1 MHSATS
7 LQLSSSV
14 LHLLICISQHREEQ
28 AYTGSMQRPVF
39 HPQLIEALRGY
50 NRQRFVKDVVA
61 GLTVSV
67 VALPISMAFAIACG
81 LKPEAGLVTAI
92 VAGFLIAA
100 LGGSRVQISGA
111 AGGFVVMVYGIVHI
125 HGINGLMLATL
136 MSGMWLLLMG
146 LLRLGVLIRFI
157 PVAVITGF
165 TNGIAVLIGML
176 QLKDFLGLPVQ
187 AMPADVFGI
196 VSLISTHLNQAD
208 TSSLLLTTC
217 SLLLLVFWQRLMP
230 RWLPTKI
237 AQRLSL
243 MPGPMLVML
252 LATVFVYITD
262 WPVATIGSRFGGIP
276 SGLPTLSWPDM
287 SLSKWQ
293 AVLVPSFTLALL
305 GAISSL
311 LCARASDNMIGGR
324 HDPNQELMAQGM
336 ANMVMPFVGGMP
348 ATGALARTVTN
359 VKNGASSPVAGMVHA
374 LGLLLIVWL
383 AAPLVSHIPVGVLSA
398 ILLFIAWNMGDW
410 RAFTQLSQFRWPYRF
425 TLLAVFVL
433 TVLVDLSTGMAVGMA
448 AACLTF
454 IYRISSLTNRQLLH
468 RTANT
473 QVWAL
478 NGALFFGAVA
488 LLELIANDLP
498 DNTLV
503 LELGGLIYIDSSG
516 ADALQSLQQ
525 TCEKQDVQLMLCGLN
540 AQPLDI
546 LQRTGLL
553 ARMKTPNTVS
563 DWQTAVRVATE

>member
-1 MHSATS
+1 
-7 LQLSSSV
+7 
-14 LHLLICISQHREEQ
+14 
-28 AYTGSMQRPVF
+28 MQRPVF

-50 NRQRFVKDVVA
+50 NRQRFVKDVGA
-61 GLTVSV
+61 GLTVSM

-81 LKPEAGLVTAI
+81 LQPEAGLVTAI

-111 AGGFVVMVYGIVHI
+111 AGGFVVMVYGIVHL

-176 QLKDFLGLPVQ
+176 QLKDFLGLPIQ
-187 AMPADVFGI
+187 TMPADVFGI
-196 VSLISTHLNQAD
+196 VSVISTHLHQTD
-208 TSSLLLTTC
+208 LPTLMLTLSC
-217 SLLLLVFWQRLMP
+217 LLVLAFWQLLVP
-230 RWLPTKI
+230 RWLQPSVS
-237 AQRLSL
+237 QRLS
-243 MPGPMLVML
+243 MVPGPMLVMV
-252 LATVFVYITD
+252 LATVFTYLTD

-276 SGLPTLSWPDM
+276 SGLPAMNWPVM
-287 SLSKWQ
+287 SLAQFQ
-293 AVLVPSFTLALL
+293 AVLLPSVTLAVL

-311 LCARASDNMIGGR
+311 MCARASDQMIDDR
-324 HDPNQELMAQGM
+324 HDPNQELMAQGL

-359 VKNGASSPVAGMVHA
+359 VKNGATSPVAGMVHA

-383 AAPLVSHIPVGVLSA
+383 AAPLVSHIPLGVLSA
-398 ILLFIAWNMGDW
+398 LLLFIAWNMGNW

-433 TVLVDLSTGMAVGMA
+433 TVLVDLSTGMAVGLA

-454 IYRISSLTNRQLLH
+454 IYRISSLTNRELLH

-498 DNTLV
+498 DHTLV
-503 LELGGLIYIDSSG
+503 LDTQGLIYVDSSG
-516 ADALQSLQQ
+516 ADALRNLLL
-525 TCEKQDVQLMLCGLN
+525 TCEQQQIQLMLCGLN
-540 AQPLDI
+540 PQPLDI

-553 ARMKTPNTVS
+553 VRLEAHNILS

>member
-1 MHSATS
+1 
-7 LQLSSSV
+7 
-14 LHLLICISQHREEQ
+14 
-28 AYTGSMQRPVF
+28 MQRPVF
-39 HPQLIEALRGY
+39 HPQLIEALRDY
-50 NRQRFVKDVVA
+50 NRQRFVKDVGA
-61 GLTVSV
+61 GLTVSM

-81 LKPEAGLVTAI
+81 LQPEAGLVTAI

-111 AGGFVVMVYGIVHI
+111 AGGFVVMVYGIVHL

-176 QLKDFLGLPVQ
+176 QLKDFLGLPIQ
-187 AMPADVFGI
+187 TMPADVFGI
-196 VSLISTHLNQAD
+196 VSVISTHLHQTD
-208 TSSLLLTTC
+208 LPTLMLTLSC
-217 SLLLLVFWQRLMP
+217 LLVLAFWQLLMP
-230 RWLPTKI
+230 RWLQPSVS
-237 AQRLSL
+237 QRLS
-243 MPGPMLVML
+243 MVPGPMLVMV
-252 LATVFVYITD
+252 LATVFTYLTD

-276 SGLPTLSWPDM
+276 SGLPAMNWPVM
-287 SLSKWQ
+287 SLAQFQ
-293 AVLVPSFTLALL
+293 AVLLPSVTLAVL

-311 LCARASDNMIGGR
+311 MCARASDQMIDDR
-324 HDPNQELMAQGM
+324 HDPNQELMAQGL

-359 VKNGASSPVAGMVHA
+359 VKNGATSPVAGMVHA

-383 AAPLVSHIPVGVLSA
+383 AAPLVSHIPLGVLSA
-398 ILLFIAWNMGDW
+398 LLLFIAWNMGNW

-425 TLLAVFVL
+425 TMLAVFVL
-433 TVLVDLSTGMAVGMA
+433 TVLVDLSTGMAVGLA

-454 IYRISSLTNRQLLH
+454 IYRISSLTNRELLH

-498 DNTLV
+498 DHTLV
-503 LELGGLIYIDSSG
+503 LDTQGLIYVDSSG
-516 ADALQSLQQ
+516 ADALRNLLL
-525 TCEKQDVQLMLCGLN
+525 TCEQQQIQLMLCGLN
-540 AQPLDI
+540 PQPLDI

-553 ARMKTPNTVS
+553 VRLEAHNILS

>member
-1 MHSATS
+1 M
-7 LQLSSSV
+7 QL
-14 LHLLICISQHREEQ
+14 
-28 AYTGSMQRPVF
+28 PVF
-39 HPQLIEALRGY
+39 RPELIDALRGY
-50 NRQRFVKDVVA
+50 NRQRFVKDVGA

-111 AGGFVVMVYGIVHI
+111 AGGFVVMVYGIVHL
-125 HGINGLMLATL
+125 HGVNGLMLATL
-136 MSGMWLLLMG
+136 MSGLWLLLMG
-146 LLRLGVLIRFI
+146 MMRLGVLIRFI

-176 QLKDFLGLPVQ
+176 QLKDFLGLPVRT
-187 AMPADVFGI
+187 MPADVFGI
-196 VSLISTHLNQAD
+196 VSVISTHLNQTD
-208 TSSLLLTTC
+208 IPTLLLTTSSLLL
-217 SLLLLVFWQRLMP
+217 LAFWQLLMP
-230 RWLPTKI
+230 RWLPTKM
-237 AQRLSL
+237 AERLSL
-243 MPGPMLVML
+243 MPGPMLVMI
-252 LATVFVYITD
+252 LATVIVYTTD

-276 SGLPTLSWPDM
+276 SGLPDLSWPTL
-287 SLSKWQ
+287 SLPQLQ

-311 LCARASDNMIGGR
+311 LCARASDSMIGAR
-324 HDPNQELMAQGM
+324 HDPNQELMAQGL

-374 LGLLLIVWL
+374 LGLLLIVLL

-410 RAFTQLSQFRWPYRF
+410 RAFVSLSQFRWPYRF

-433 TVLVDLSTGMAVGMA
+433 TVCIDLSVGMAVGMA

-454 IYRISSLTNRQLLH
+454 LYRISSLTQRQLLEK
-468 RTANT
+468 TSGT
-473 QVWAL
+473 QVWSIK
-478 NGALFFGAVA
+478 GALFFGAVD
-488 LLELIANDLP
+488 LLELIINDLP
-498 DNTLV
+498 EQTLV

-516 ADALQSLQQ
+516 ADALQNLLQ
-525 TCEKQDVQLMLCGLN
+525 TCEYRQVQLVVCGLN
-540 AQPLDI
+540 PQPWDI
-546 LQRTGLL
+546 LRRTGLL
-553 ARMKTPNTVS
+553 ERLKTHNNVS
-563 DWQTAVRVATE
+563 DWQNAVRVATE

>member
-1 MHSATS
+1 
-7 LQLSSSV
+7 
-14 LHLLICISQHREEQ
+14 
-28 AYTGSMQRPVF
+28 MQRPVF
-39 HPQLIEALRGY
+39 HPQLIEALRDY
-50 NRQRFVKDVVA
+50 NRQRFVKDVGA
-61 GLTVSV
+61 GLTVSM

-81 LKPEAGLVTAI
+81 LQPEAGLVTAI

-111 AGGFVVMVYGIVHI
+111 AGGFVVMVYGIVHL

-146 LLRLGVLIRFI
+146 LLRLGVLIRFT

-176 QLKDFLGLPVQ
+176 QLKDFLGLPIQ
-187 AMPADVFGI
+187 TMPADVFGI
-196 VSLISTHLNQAD
+196 VSVISTHLHQTD
-208 TSSLLLTTC
+208 LPTLMLTLSC
-217 SLLLLVFWQRLMP
+217 LLVLTFWQLLVP
-230 RWLPTKI
+230 RWLQPSVS
-237 AQRLSL
+237 QRLS
-243 MPGPMLVML
+243 MVPGPMLVMV
-252 LATVFVYITD
+252 LATVFTYLTD

-276 SGLPTLSWPDM
+276 SGLPAMNWPVM
-287 SLSKWQ
+287 SLAQFQ
-293 AVLVPSFTLALL
+293 AVLLPSVTLAVL

-311 LCARASDNMIGGR
+311 MCARASDQMIDDR
-324 HDPNQELMAQGM
+324 HDPNQELMAQGL

-359 VKNGASSPVAGMVHA
+359 VKNGATSPVAGMVHA

-383 AAPLVSHIPVGVLSA
+383 AAPLVSHIPLGVLSA
-398 ILLFIAWNMGDW
+398 LLLFIAWNMGNW

-425 TLLAVFVL
+425 TMLAVFVL
-433 TVLVDLSTGMAVGMA
+433 TVLVDLSTGMAVGLA

-498 DNTLV
+498 DHILV
-503 LELGGLIYIDSSG
+503 LDTQGLIYVDSSG
-516 ADALQSLQQ
+516 ADALRNLLL
-525 TCEKQDVQLMLCGLN
+525 TCEQQQIQLMLCGLN
-540 AQPLDI
+540 PQPLDI

-553 ARMKTPNTVS
+553 VRLEAHNILS

>member
-1 MHSATS
+1 
-7 LQLSSSV
+7 
-14 LHLLICISQHREEQ
+14 
-28 AYTGSMQRPVF
+28 MQRPVF
-39 HPQLIEALRGY
+39 HPQLIEALRDY
-50 NRQRFVKDVVA
+50 NRQRFVKDVGA
-61 GLTVSV
+61 GLTVSM

-81 LKPEAGLVTAI
+81 LQPEAGLVTAI

-111 AGGFVVMVYGIVHI
+111 AGGFVVMVYGIVHL

-146 LLRLGVLIRFI
+146 LLRLGVLIRFT

-176 QLKDFLGLPVQ
+176 QLKDFLGLPIQ
-187 AMPADVFGI
+187 TMPADVFGI
-196 VSLISTHLNQAD
+196 VSVISTHLHQTD
-208 TSSLLLTTC
+208 LPTLMLTLSC
-217 SLLLLVFWQRLMP
+217 LLVLAFWQLLVP
-230 RWLPTKI
+230 RWLQPSVS
-237 AQRLSL
+237 QRLS
-243 MPGPMLVML
+243 MVPGPMLVMV
-252 LATVFVYITD
+252 LATVFTYLTD

-276 SGLPTLSWPDM
+276 SGLPAMNWPVM
-287 SLSKWQ
+287 SLAQFQ
-293 AVLVPSFTLALL
+293 AVLLPSVTLAVL

-311 LCARASDNMIGGR
+311 MCARASDQMIDDR
-324 HDPNQELMAQGM
+324 HDPNQELMAQGL

-359 VKNGASSPVAGMVHA
+359 VKNGATSPVAGMVHA

-383 AAPLVSHIPVGVLSA
+383 AAPLVSHIPLGVLNA
-398 ILLFIAWNMGDW
+398 LLLFIAWNMGNW
-410 RAFTQLSQFRWPYRF
+410 RAFTQLSQFRGPYRF
-425 TLLAVFVL
+425 TMLAVFVL
-433 TVLVDLSTGMAVGMA
+433 TVLVDLSTGMAVGLA

-454 IYRISSLTNRQLLH
+454 IYRISSLTNRELLH

-498 DNTLV
+498 DHTLI
-503 LELGGLIYIDSSG
+503 LDTRGLIYVDSSG
-516 ADALQSLQQ
+516 ADALGNLLL
-525 TCEKQDVQLMLCGLN
+525 TCEQQQIQLMLCGLN
-540 AQPLDI
+540 PQPLDI
-546 LQRTGLL
+546 LRRTGLL
-553 ARMKTPNTVS
+553 VRLKAHNILS

>member
-1 MHSATS
+1 
-7 LQLSSSV
+7 
-14 LHLLICISQHREEQ
+14 
-28 AYTGSMQRPVF
+28 MQRPVF
-39 HPQLIEALRGY
+39 HPQLIEALRDY
-50 NRQRFVKDVVA
+50 NRQRFVKDVGA
-61 GLTVSV
+61 GLTVSM

-111 AGGFVVMVYGIVHI
+111 AGGFVVMVYGIVHL

-146 LLRLGVLIRFI
+146 LLRLGVLIRFT

-176 QLKDFLGLPVQ
+176 QLKDFLGLPIQ
-187 AMPADVFGI
+187 TMPADVFGI
-196 VSLISTHLNQAD
+196 VSVISTHLHQTD
-208 TSSLLLTTC
+208 LPTLMLTLSC
-217 SLLLLVFWQRLMP
+217 LLVLAFWQLLVP
-230 RWLPTKI
+230 RWLQPSVS
-237 AQRLSL
+237 QRLS
-243 MPGPMLVML
+243 MVPGPMLVMV
-252 LATVFVYITD
+252 LATVFTYLTD

-276 SGLPTLSWPDM
+276 SGLPAMNWPVM
-287 SLSKWQ
+287 SLAQFQ
-293 AVLVPSFTLALL
+293 AVLLPSVTLAVL

-311 LCARASDNMIGGR
+311 MCARASDQMIDDR
-324 HDPNQELMAQGM
+324 HDPNQELMAQGL

-359 VKNGASSPVAGMVHA
+359 VKNGATSPVAGMVHA

-383 AAPLVSHIPVGVLSA
+383 AAPLVSHIPLGVLSA
-398 ILLFIAWNMGDW
+398 LLLFIAWNMGNW

-425 TLLAVFVL
+425 TMLAVFVL
-433 TVLVDLSTGMAVGMA
+433 TVLVDLSTGMAVGLA

-454 IYRISSLTNRQLLH
+454 IYRISSLTNRELLH

-498 DNTLV
+498 DHTLV
-503 LELGGLIYIDSSG
+503 LDTQGLIYVDSSG
-516 ADALQSLQQ
+516 ADALRNLLL
-525 TCEKQDVQLMLCGLN
+525 TCEQQQIQLMLCGLN
-540 AQPLDI
+540 PQPLDI

-553 ARMKTPNTVS
+553 VRLEAHNILS

>member
-1 MHSATS
+1 M
-7 LQLSSSV
+7 LQLSAFRPK
-14 LHLLICISQHREEQ
+14 LID
-28 AYTGSMQRPVF
+28 
-39 HPQLIEALRGY
+39 ALRGY
-50 NRQRFVKDVVA
+50 DRQRFFKDLGA

-92 VAGFLIAA
+92 VAGFLTSA

-111 AGGFVVMVYGIVHI
+111 AGGFVVMVYGIVHM
-125 HGINGLMLATL
+125 HGVNGLMLATL

-146 LLRLGVLIRFI
+146 VFRLGVLIRFI

-187 AMPADVFGI
+187 TMPADVFGI
-196 VSLISTHLNQAD
+196 VSVISTHLNQTDIA
-208 TSSLLLTTC
+208 TLALTLSSLLV
-217 SLLLLVFWQRLMP
+217 LVFWQLLMP

-252 LATVFVYITD
+252 LATAFVYTTD

-276 SGLPTLSWPDM
+276 YSLLDLSWPTM
-287 SLSKWQ
+287 SLAQLQ
-293 AVLVPSFTLALL
+293 AVLVSGFTLAVL

-311 LCARASDNMIGGR
+311 LCARASDSMIGDR
-324 HDPNQELMAQGM
+324 HDPNQELMAQGL
-336 ANMVMPFVGGMP
+336 ANMAMPFVGGMP

-374 LGLLLIVWL
+374 LGLLLIVLL
-383 AAPLVSHIPVGVLSA
+383 AAPLVSHIPLGVLSA
-398 ILLFIAWNMGDW
+398 LLLFIAWNMGDW
-410 RAFTQLSQFRWPYRF
+410 RAFVRLSQFRWPYRF

-433 TVLVDLSTGMAVGMA
+433 TVLVDLSVGMAVGLA

-454 IYRISSLTNRQLLH
+454 IYRISSLTQRKLLH
-468 RTANT
+468 ATAHT
-473 QVWAL
+473 QVWAFD
-478 NGALFFGAVA
+478 GALFFGAVD
-488 LLELIANDLP
+488 LIEQTSHDLP
-498 DNTLV
+498 EKTLV
-503 LELGGLIYIDSSG
+503 LDLGGLIYIDSSG
-516 ADALQSLQQ
+516 ADGLHGLLDACEHKHVELKLCAL
-525 TCEKQDVQLMLCGLN
+525 N
-540 AQPLDI
+540 PQPLDI
-546 LQRTGLL
+546 LGRTGLL
-553 ARMKTPNTVS
+553 ARLKPGGVVA
-563 DWQTAVRVATE
+563 DWQTAARNATE

>member
-1 MHSATS
+1 
-7 LQLSSSV
+7 
-14 LHLLICISQHREEQ
+14 
-28 AYTGSMQRPVF
+28 MQRPVF
-39 HPQLIEALRGY
+39 HPQLIEALRDY
-50 NRQRFVKDVVA
+50 NRQRFVKDVGA
-61 GLTVSV
+61 GLTVSM

-81 LKPEAGLVTAI
+81 LQPEAGLVTAI

-111 AGGFVVMVYGIVHI
+111 AGGFVVMVYGIVHL

-146 LLRLGVLIRFI
+146 LLRLGVLIRFT

-176 QLKDFLGLPVQ
+176 QLKDFLGVPIQ
-187 AMPADVFGI
+187 TMPADVFGI
-196 VSLISTHLNQAD
+196 VSVISTHLHQTD
-208 TSSLLLTTC
+208 LPTLMLTLSC
-217 SLLLLVFWQRLMP
+217 LLVLAFWQLLVP
-230 RWLPTKI
+230 RWLQPSVS
-237 AQRLSL
+237 QRLS
-243 MPGPMLVML
+243 MVPGPMLVMV
-252 LATVFVYITD
+252 LATVFTYLTD

-276 SGLPTLSWPDM
+276 SGLPAMNWPVM
-287 SLSKWQ
+287 SLAQFQ
-293 AVLVPSFTLALL
+293 AVLLPSVTLAVL

-311 LCARASDNMIGGR
+311 MCARASDQMIDDR
-324 HDPNQELMAQGM
+324 HDPNQELMAQGL

-359 VKNGASSPVAGMVHA
+359 VKNGATSPVAGMVHA

-383 AAPLVSHIPVGVLSA
+383 AAPLVSHIPLGVLSA
-398 ILLFIAWNMGDW
+398 LLLFIAWNMGNW

-425 TLLAVFVL
+425 TMLAVFVL
-433 TVLVDLSTGMAVGMA
+433 TVLVDLSTGMAVGLA

-498 DNTLV
+498 DHTLV
-503 LELGGLIYIDSSG
+503 LDTQGLIYVDSSG
-516 ADALQSLQQ
+516 ADALRNLLL
-525 TCEKQDVQLMLCGLN
+525 TCEQQQIQLMLCGLN
-540 AQPLDI
+540 PQPLDI

-553 ARMKTPNTVS
+553 VRLEAHNILS

>member
-1 MHSATS
+1 
-7 LQLSSSV
+7 
-14 LHLLICISQHREEQ
+14 
-28 AYTGSMQRPVF
+28 MQRPVF
-39 HPQLIEALRGY
+39 HPQLIEALRDY
-50 NRQRFVKDVVA
+50 NRQRFVKDVGA
-61 GLTVSV
+61 GLTVSM

-111 AGGFVVMVYGIVHI
+111 AGGFVVMVYGIVHL

-146 LLRLGVLIRFI
+146 LLRLGVLIRFT

-176 QLKDFLGLPVQ
+176 QLKDFLGLPIQ
-187 AMPADVFGI
+187 TMPADVFGI
-196 VSLISTHLNQAD
+196 VSVISTHLHQTD
-208 TSSLLLTTC
+208 LPTLMLTLSC
-217 SLLLLVFWQRLMP
+217 LLVLAFWQLLVP
-230 RWLPTKI
+230 RWLQPSVS
-237 AQRLSL
+237 QRLS
-243 MPGPMLVML
+243 MVPGPMLVMV
-252 LATVFVYITD
+252 LATVFTYLTD

-276 SGLPTLSWPDM
+276 SGLPAMNWPVM
-287 SLSKWQ
+287 SLAQFQ
-293 AVLVPSFTLALL
+293 AVLLPSVTLAVL

-311 LCARASDNMIGGR
+311 MCARASDQMIDDR
-324 HDPNQELMAQGM
+324 HDPNQELMAQGL

-348 ATGALARTVTN
+348 ATGALARTITN
-359 VKNGASSPVAGMVHA
+359 VKNGATSPVAGMVHA

-383 AAPLVSHIPVGVLSA
+383 AAPLVSHIPLGVLSA
-398 ILLFIAWNMGDW
+398 LLLFIAWNMGNW

-425 TLLAVFVL
+425 TMLAVFVL
-433 TVLVDLSTGMAVGMA
+433 TVLVDLSTGMAVGLA

-454 IYRISSLTNRQLLH
+454 IYRISSLTNRELLH

-498 DNTLV
+498 DHTLV
-503 LELGGLIYIDSSG
+503 LDTQGLIYVDSSG
-516 ADALQSLQQ
+516 ADALRNLLL
-525 TCEKQDVQLMLCGLN
+525 TCEQQQIQLMLCGLN
-540 AQPLDI
+540 PQPLDI

-553 ARMKTPNTVS
+553 VRLEAHNILS

>member
-1 MHSATS
+1 M
-7 LQLSSSV
+7 LQLSAFRPK
-14 LHLLICISQHREEQ
+14 LID
-28 AYTGSMQRPVF
+28 
-39 HPQLIEALRGY
+39 ALRAY
-50 NRQRFVKDVVA
+50 DRQRFFKDLGA

-92 VAGFLIAA
+92 VAGFLTSA

-111 AGGFVVMVYGIVHI
+111 AGGFVVMVYGIVHM
-125 HGINGLMLATL
+125 HGVNGLMLATL

-146 LLRLGVLIRFI
+146 VFRLGVLIRFI

-187 AMPADVFGI
+187 TMPADVFGI
-196 VSLISTHLNQAD
+196 VSVISTHLNQTDIA
-208 TSSLLLTTC
+208 TLALTLSSLLV
-217 SLLLLVFWQRLMP
+217 LVFWQLLMP

-252 LATVFVYITD
+252 LATAFVYTTD

-276 SGLPTLSWPDM
+276 SSLLDLSWPTM
-287 SLSKWQ
+287 SLAQLQ
-293 AVLVPSFTLALL
+293 AVLVPGFTLAVL

-311 LCARASDNMIGGR
+311 LCARASDSMIGDR
-324 HDPNQELMAQGM
+324 HDPNQELMAQGL
-336 ANMVMPFVGGMP
+336 ANMAMPFVGGMP

-374 LGLLLIVWL
+374 LGLLLIVLL
-383 AAPLVSHIPVGVLSA
+383 AAPLVSHIPLGVLSA
-398 ILLFIAWNMGDW
+398 LLLFIAWNMGDW
-410 RAFTQLSQFRWPYRF
+410 RAFVRLSQFRWPYRF

-433 TVLVDLSTGMAVGMA
+433 TVLVDLSVGMAVGLA

-454 IYRISSLTNRQLLH
+454 IYRISSLTQRKLLH
-468 RTANT
+468 VTAHT
-473 QVWAL
+473 QVWAFD
-478 NGALFFGAVA
+478 GALFFGAVD
-488 LLELIANDLP
+488 LIEQTSHDLP
-498 DNTLV
+498 EKTLV
-503 LELGGLIYIDSSG
+503 LDLGGLIYIDSSG
-516 ADALQSLQQ
+516 ADGLHGLLDACEHKHVELKLCAL
-525 TCEKQDVQLMLCGLN
+525 N
-540 AQPLDI
+540 PQPLDI
-546 LQRTGLL
+546 LGRTGLL
-553 ARMKTPNTVS
+553 ARLKPGGVAV
-563 DWQTAVRVATE
+563 DWQTAVRNATE

>member
-1 MHSATS
+1 M
-7 LQLSSSV
+7 QL
-14 LHLLICISQHREEQ
+14 
-28 AYTGSMQRPVF
+28 PVF
-39 HPQLIEALRGY
+39 HPKLIDALRDY
-50 NRQRFVKDVVA
+50 DRARFGKDVGA
-61 GLTVSV
+61 GLTVSM
-67 VALPISMAFAIACG
+67 VALPISIAFAIACG

-111 AGGFVVMVYGIVHI
+111 AGGFVVMVYGIVHM
-125 HGINGLMLATL
+125 HGVNGLMLATL

-196 VSLISTHLNQAD
+196 VSVISTHLNQAD
-208 TSSLLLTTC
+208 TSTLLLTTC

-230 RWLPTKI
+230 RWLPTKV

-287 SLSKWQ
+287 SLSQWQ
-293 AVLVPSFTLALL
+293 AVLLPSFTLALL

-311 LCARASDNMIGGR
+311 LCARASDNMIGDR

-359 VKNGASSPVAGMVHA
+359 VKNGATSPVAGMVHA

-383 AAPLVSHIPVGVLSA
+383 AAPLVSHIPLGVLSA
-398 ILLFIAWNMGDW
+398 LLLFIAWNMGDW

-478 NGALFFGAVA
+478 NGALFFGAVT

-498 DNTLV
+498 DHTLI
-503 LELGGLIYIDSSG
+503 LDTRGLIYVDSSG
-516 ADALQSLQQ
+516 ADALGNLLL
-525 TCEKQDVQLMLCGLN
+525 TCEQQQIQLMLCGLN
-540 AQPLDI
+540 PQPLDI
-546 LQRTGLL
+546 FRRTGLL
-553 ARMKTPNTVS
+553 VRLKAHNILS

>member
-1 MHSATS
+1 
-7 LQLSSSV
+7 
-14 LHLLICISQHREEQ
+14 
-28 AYTGSMQRPVF
+28 MQRPVF
-39 HPQLIEALRGY
+39 HPQLIEALRDY
-50 NRQRFVKDVVA
+50 NRQRFVKDVGA
-61 GLTVSV
+61 GLTVSM

-81 LKPEAGLVTAI
+81 LQPEAGLVTAI

-111 AGGFVVMVYGIVHI
+111 AGGFVVMVYGIVHL

-146 LLRLGVLIRFI
+146 LLRLGVLIRFT

-176 QLKDFLGLPVQ
+176 QLKDFLGLPIQ
-187 AMPADVFGI
+187 TMPADVFGI
-196 VSLISTHLNQAD
+196 VSVISTHLHQTD
-208 TSSLLLTTC
+208 LPTLMLTLSC
-217 SLLLLVFWQRLMP
+217 LLVLAFWQLLVP
-230 RWLPTKI
+230 RWLQPSVS
-237 AQRLSL
+237 QRLS
-243 MPGPMLVML
+243 MVPGPMLVMV
-252 LATVFVYITD
+252 LATVFTYLTD

-276 SGLPTLSWPDM
+276 SGLPAMNWPVM
-287 SLSKWQ
+287 SLAQFQ
-293 AVLVPSFTLALL
+293 AVLLPSVTLAVL

-311 LCARASDNMIGGR
+311 MCARASDQMIDDR
-324 HDPNQELMAQGM
+324 HDPNQELMAQGL

-359 VKNGASSPVAGMVHA
+359 VKNGATSPVAGMVHA

-383 AAPLVSHIPVGVLSA
+383 AAPLVSHIPLGVLSA
-398 ILLFIAWNMGDW
+398 LLLFIAWNMGNW

-425 TLLAVFVL
+425 TMLAVFVL
-433 TVLVDLSTGMAVGMA
+433 TVLVDLSTGMAVGLA

-454 IYRISSLTNRQLLH
+454 IYRISSLTNRELLH

-498 DNTLV
+498 DHTLV
-503 LELGGLIYIDSSG
+503 LDTQGLIYVDSSG
-516 ADALQSLQQ
+516 ADALRNLLL
-525 TCEKQDVQLMLCGLN
+525 TCEKQQIQLMLCGLN
-540 AQPLDI
+540 PQPLDI

-553 ARMKTPNTVS
+553 VRLEAHNILS

>member
-1 MHSATS
+1 
-7 LQLSSSV
+7 
-14 LHLLICISQHREEQ
+14 
-28 AYTGSMQRPVF
+28 MQRPVF
-39 HPQLIEALRGY
+39 HPQLIEALRDY
-50 NRQRFVKDVVA
+50 NRQRFVKDVGA
-61 GLTVSV
+61 GLTVSM

-81 LKPEAGLVTAI
+81 LQPEAGLVTAI

-111 AGGFVVMVYGIVHI
+111 AGGFVVMVYGIVHL

-146 LLRLGVLIRFI
+146 LLRLGVLIRFT

-176 QLKDFLGLPVQ
+176 QLKDFLGLPIQ
-187 AMPADVFGI
+187 TMPADVFGI
-196 VSLISTHLNQAD
+196 VSVISTHLHQTD
-208 TSSLLLTTC
+208 LPTLMLTLSC
-217 SLLLLVFWQRLMP
+217 LLVLTFWQLLVP
-230 RWLPTKI
+230 RWLQPSVS
-237 AQRLSL
+237 QRLS
-243 MPGPMLVML
+243 MVPGPMLVMV
-252 LATVFVYITD
+252 LATVFTYLTD

-276 SGLPTLSWPDM
+276 SGLPAMNWPVM
-287 SLSKWQ
+287 SLAQFQ
-293 AVLVPSFTLALL
+293 AVLLSSVTLAVL

-311 LCARASDNMIGGR
+311 MCARASDQMIDDR
-324 HDPNQELMAQGM
+324 HDPNQELMAQGL

-359 VKNGASSPVAGMVHA
+359 VKNGATSPVAGMVHA

-383 AAPLVSHIPVGVLSA
+383 AAPLVSHIPLGVLSA
-398 ILLFIAWNMGDW
+398 LLLFIAWNMGNW

-425 TLLAVFVL
+425 TMLAVFVL
-433 TVLVDLSTGMAVGMA
+433 TVLVDLSTGMAVGLA

-454 IYRISSLTNRQLLH
+454 IYRISSLTNRELLH

-498 DNTLV
+498 DHTLV
-503 LELGGLIYIDSSG
+503 LDTQGLIYVDSSG
-516 ADALQSLQQ
+516 ADALRNLLL
-525 TCEKQDVQLMLCGLN
+525 TCEQQQIQLMLCGLN
-540 AQPLDI
+540 PQPLDI

-553 ARMKTPNTVS
+553 VRLEAHNILS

>member
-1 MHSATS
+1 
-7 LQLSSSV
+7 
-14 LHLLICISQHREEQ
+14 
-28 AYTGSMQRPVF
+28 MQRPVF
-39 HPQLIEALRGY
+39 HPQLIEALRDY
-50 NRQRFVKDVVA
+50 NRQRFVKDVGA
-61 GLTVSV
+61 GLTVSM
-67 VALPISMAFAIACG
+67 VALPISMALAIACG
-81 LKPEAGLVTAI
+81 LQPEAGLVTAI

-111 AGGFVVMVYGIVHI
+111 AGGFVVMVYGIVHL

-146 LLRLGVLIRFI
+146 LLRLGVLIRFT

-176 QLKDFLGLPVQ
+176 QLKDFLGLPIQ
-187 AMPADVFGI
+187 TMPADVFGI
-196 VSLISTHLNQAD
+196 VSVISTHLHQTD
-208 TSSLLLTTC
+208 LPTLMLTLSC
-217 SLLLLVFWQRLMP
+217 LLVLAFWQLLVP
-230 RWLPTKI
+230 RWLQPSVS
-237 AQRLSL
+237 QRLS
-243 MPGPMLVML
+243 MVPGPMLVMV
-252 LATVFVYITD
+252 LATVFTYLTD

-276 SGLPTLSWPDM
+276 SGLPAMNWPVM
-287 SLSKWQ
+287 SLAQFQ
-293 AVLVPSFTLALL
+293 AVLLPSVTLAVL

-311 LCARASDNMIGGR
+311 MCARASDQMIDDR
-324 HDPNQELMAQGM
+324 HDPNQELMAQGL

-359 VKNGASSPVAGMVHA
+359 VKNGATSPVAGMVHA

-383 AAPLVSHIPVGVLSA
+383 AAPLVSHIPLGVLSA
-398 ILLFIAWNMGDW
+398 LLLFIAWNMGNW

-425 TLLAVFVL
+425 TMLAVFVL
-433 TVLVDLSTGMAVGMA
+433 TVLVDLSTGMAVGLA

-498 DNTLV
+498 DHTLV
-503 LELGGLIYIDSSG
+503 LDTQGLIYVDSSG
-516 ADALQSLQQ
+516 ADALRNLLL
-525 TCEKQDVQLMLCGLN
+525 TCEQQQIKLMLCGLN
-540 AQPLDI
+540 PQPLDI

-553 ARMKTPNTVS
+553 VRLEAHNILS

>member
-1 MHSATS
+1 M
-7 LQLSSSV
+7 QL
-14 LHLLICISQHREEQ
+14 
-28 AYTGSMQRPVF
+28 PVF
-39 HPQLIEALRGY
+39 RPELINALRGY
-50 NRQRFVKDVVA
+50 NRQRFVKDVGA

-111 AGGFVVMVYGIVHI
+111 AGGFVVMVYGIVHM
-125 HGINGLMLATL
+125 HGVNGLMLATL
-136 MSGMWLLLMG
+136 MSGLWLLLMG
-146 LLRLGVLIRFI
+146 LMRLGVLIRFI

-176 QLKDFLGLPVQ
+176 QLKDFLGLPVRT
-187 AMPADVFGI
+187 MPADVFGI
-196 VSLISTHLNQAD
+196 VSVISTHLNQTD
-208 TSSLLLTTC
+208 IPTLLLTTC
-217 SLLLLVFWQRLMP
+217 SLLLLSFWQLLMP
-230 RWLPTKI
+230 RWLPTKL
-237 AQRLSL
+237 AERLSL

-252 LATVFVYITD
+252 LATVFVYTTD

-276 SGLPTLSWPDM
+276 SGLPDLSWPTL
-287 SLSKWQ
+287 SLPQLQ

-311 LCARASDNMIGGR
+311 LCARASDSMIGAR
-324 HDPNQELMAQGM
+324 HDPNQELMAQGL
-336 ANMVMPFVGGMP
+336 ANMVMPFLGGMP

-374 LGLLLIVWL
+374 LGLLLIVSL

-410 RAFTQLSQFRWPYRF
+410 RAFVSLSQFRWPYRF

-433 TVLVDLSTGMAVGMA
+433 TVCIDLSVGMAVGMA

-454 IYRISSLTNRQLLH
+454 LYRISSLTQRQLLEK
-468 RTANT
+468 TSGT
-473 QVWAL
+473 QVWSIK
-478 NGALFFGAVA
+478 GALFFGAVD
-488 LLELIANDLP
+488 LLELIINDLP
-498 DNTLV
+498 EQTLV

-516 ADALQSLQQ
+516 ADALQNLLQ
-525 TCEKQDVQLMLCGLN
+525 TCEYRQVQLVVCGLN
-540 AQPLDI
+540 PQPWDI
-546 LQRTGLL
+546 LRRTGLL
-553 ARMKTPNTVS
+553 ERLKTHNSVS
-563 DWQTAVRVATE
+563 DWQNAVRVATE

>member
-1 MHSATS
+1 M
-7 LQLSSSV
+7 LQLSAFRPK
-14 LHLLICISQHREEQ
+14 LID
-28 AYTGSMQRPVF
+28 
-39 HPQLIEALRGY
+39 ALRGY
-50 NRQRFVKDVVA
+50 DRQRFFKDLGA

-92 VAGFLIAA
+92 VAGFLTSA

-111 AGGFVVMVYGIVHI
+111 AGGFVVMVYGIVHM
-125 HGINGLMLATL
+125 HGVNGLMLATL

-146 LLRLGVLIRFI
+146 VFRLGVLIRFI

-187 AMPADVFGI
+187 TMPADVFGI
-196 VSLISTHLNQAD
+196 VSVISTHLNQTDIA
-208 TSSLLLTTC
+208 TLALTLC
-217 SLLLLVFWQRLMP
+217 SLLVLVFWQLLMP

-252 LATVFVYITD
+252 LATAFVYTTD

-276 SGLPTLSWPDM
+276 SSLLDLSWPTM
-287 SLSKWQ
+287 SLAQLQ
-293 AVLVPSFTLALL
+293 AVLVPGFTLAVL

-311 LCARASDNMIGGR
+311 LCARASDSMIGDR
-324 HDPNQELMAQGM
+324 HDPNQELMAQGL
-336 ANMVMPFVGGMP
+336 ANMAMPFVGGMP

-374 LGLLLIVWL
+374 LGLLLIVLL
-383 AAPLVSHIPVGVLSA
+383 AAPLVSHIPLGVLSA
-398 ILLFIAWNMGDW
+398 LLLFIAWNMGDW
-410 RAFTQLSQFRWPYRF
+410 RAFVRFSQFRWPYRF

-433 TVLVDLSTGMAVGMA
+433 TVLVDLSVGMAVGLA

-454 IYRISSLTNRQLLH
+454 IYRISSLTQRKLLH
-468 RTANT
+468 ATAHT
-473 QVWAL
+473 QVWAFD
-478 NGALFFGAVA
+478 GALFFGAVD
-488 LLELIANDLP
+488 LIEQTSHDLP
-498 DNTLV
+498 EKTLV
-503 LELGGLIYIDSSG
+503 LDLGGLIYIDSSG
-516 ADALQSLQQ
+516 ADGLHGLLDACEHKHVELKLCAL
-525 TCEKQDVQLMLCGLN
+525 N
-540 AQPLDI
+540 PQPLDI
-546 LQRTGLL
+546 LGRTGLL
-553 ARMKTPNTVS
+553 ARLKPGGVVA
-563 DWQTAVRVATE
+563 DWQTAARNATE

>member
-1 MHSATS
+1 
-7 LQLSSSV
+7 
-14 LHLLICISQHREEQ
+14 
-28 AYTGSMQRPVF
+28 MQRPVF
-39 HPQLIEALRGY
+39 HPQLIEALRDY
-50 NRQRFVKDVVA
+50 NRQRFVKDVGA
-61 GLTVSV
+61 GLTVSM

-81 LKPEAGLVTAI
+81 LQPEAGLVTAI

-111 AGGFVVMVYGIVHI
+111 AGGFVVMVYGIVHL

-146 LLRLGVLIRFI
+146 LLRLGVLIRFT

-176 QLKDFLGLPVQ
+176 QLKDFLGLPIQ
-187 AMPADVFGI
+187 TMPADVFGI
-196 VSLISTHLNQAD
+196 VSVISTHLHQTD
-208 TSSLLLTTC
+208 LPTLMLTLSC
-217 SLLLLVFWQRLMP
+217 LLVLAFWQLLVP
-230 RWLPTKI
+230 RWLHPSVS
-237 AQRLSL
+237 QRLS
-243 MPGPMLVML
+243 MVPGPMLVMV
-252 LATVFVYITD
+252 LATVFTYLTD

-276 SGLPTLSWPDM
+276 SGLPAMNWPVM
-287 SLSKWQ
+287 SLAQFQ
-293 AVLVPSFTLALL
+293 AVLLPSVTLAVL

-311 LCARASDNMIGGR
+311 MCARASDQMIDDR
-324 HDPNQELMAQGM
+324 HDPNQELMAQGL

-359 VKNGASSPVAGMVHA
+359 VKNGATSPVAGMVHA

-383 AAPLVSHIPVGVLSA
+383 AAPLVSHIPLGVLSA
-398 ILLFIAWNMGDW
+398 LLLFIAWNMGNW

-425 TLLAVFVL
+425 TMLAVFVL
-433 TVLVDLSTGMAVGMA
+433 TVLVDLSTGMAVGLA

-454 IYRISSLTNRQLLH
+454 IYRISSLTNRELLH

-498 DNTLV
+498 DHTLV
-503 LELGGLIYIDSSG
+503 LDTQGLIYVDSSG
-516 ADALQSLQQ
+516 ADALRNLLL
-525 TCEKQDVQLMLCGLN
+525 TCEQQQIQLMLCGLN
-540 AQPLDI
+540 PQPLDI

-553 ARMKTPNTVS
+553 VRLEAHNILS

>member
-1 MHSATS
+1 
-7 LQLSSSV
+7 
-14 LHLLICISQHREEQ
+14 
-28 AYTGSMQRPVF
+28 MQRPVF
-39 HPQLIEALRGY
+39 HPKLIDALRDY
-50 NRQRFVKDVVA
+50 DRARFGKDVGA
-61 GLTVSV
+61 GLTVSM
-67 VALPISMAFAIACG
+67 VALPISIAFAIACG

-111 AGGFVVMVYGIVHI
+111 AGGFVVMVYGIVNL
-125 HGINGLMLATL
+125 HGVNGLMLATL
-136 MSGMWLLLMG
+136 MSGMWMLLMG

-196 VSLISTHLNQAD
+196 VSVISTHLNQAD
-208 TSSLLLTTC
+208 TSTLLLTTC

-230 RWLPTKI
+230 RWLPTKV

-276 SGLPTLSWPDM
+276 SDLPTLSWPDM
-287 SLSKWQ
+287 SLSQWQ

-311 LCARASDNMIGGR
+311 LCARASDNMIGDR
-324 HDPNQELMAQGM
+324 HDPNQELIAQGM

-359 VKNGASSPVAGMVHA
+359 VKNGATSPVAGMVHA

-410 RAFTQLSQFRWPYRF
+410 RAFTQLSQFRWLYRF

-498 DNTLV
+498 DHTLI
-503 LELGGLIYIDSSG
+503 LDTRGLIYVDSSG
-516 ADALQSLQQ
+516 ADALGNLLLSCEQQ
-525 TCEKQDVQLMLCGLN
+525 QIQLMLCGLN
-540 AQPLDI
+540 PQPLDI
-546 LQRTGLL
+546 LRRTGLL
-553 ARMKTPNTVS
+553 VRLKAHNILS

>member
-1 MHSATS
+1 
-7 LQLSSSV
+7 
-14 LHLLICISQHREEQ
+14 
-28 AYTGSMQRPVF
+28 MQRPVF
-39 HPQLIEALRGY
+39 HPQLIEALRDY
-50 NRQRFVKDVVA
+50 NRQRFVKDVGA
-61 GLTVSV
+61 GLTVSM

-81 LKPEAGLVTAI
+81 LQPEAGLVTAI

-111 AGGFVVMVYGIVHI
+111 AGGFVVMVYGIVHL

-146 LLRLGVLIRFI
+146 LLRLGVLIRFT

-176 QLKDFLGLPVQ
+176 QLKDFLGLPIQ
-187 AMPADVFGI
+187 TMPADVFGI
-196 VSLISTHLNQAD
+196 VSVISTHLHQTD
-208 TSSLLLTTC
+208 LPTLMLTLSC
-217 SLLLLVFWQRLMP
+217 LLVLTFWQLLVP
-230 RWLPTKI
+230 RWLQPSVS
-237 AQRLSL
+237 QRLS
-243 MPGPMLVML
+243 MVPGPMLVMV
-252 LATVFVYITD
+252 LATVFTYLTD

-276 SGLPTLSWPDM
+276 SGLPAMNWPVM
-287 SLSKWQ
+287 SLAQFQ
-293 AVLVPSFTLALL
+293 AVLLSSVTLAVL

-311 LCARASDNMIGGR
+311 MCARASDQMIDDR
-324 HDPNQELMAQGM
+324 HDPNQELMAQGL

-359 VKNGASSPVAGMVHA
+359 VKNGATSPVAGMVHA

-383 AAPLVSHIPVGVLSA
+383 AAPLVSHIPLGVLSA
-398 ILLFIAWNMGDW
+398 LLLFIAWNMGNW

-425 TLLAVFVL
+425 TMLAVFVL
-433 TVLVDLSTGMAVGMA
+433 TVLVDLSTGMAVGLA

-498 DNTLV
+498 DHTLV
-503 LELGGLIYIDSSG
+503 LDTQGLIYVDSSG
-516 ADALQSLQQ
+516 ADALRNLLL
-525 TCEKQDVQLMLCGLN
+525 TCEQQQIQLMLCGLN
-540 AQPLDI
+540 PQPLDI

-553 ARMKTPNTVS
+553 VRLEAHNILS

>member
-1 MHSATS
+1 M
-7 LQLSSSV
+7 QL
-14 LHLLICISQHREEQ
+14 
-28 AYTGSMQRPVF
+28 PVF
-39 HPQLIEALRGY
+39 HPKLIDALRDY
-50 NRQRFVKDVVA
+50 DRARFGKDVGA
-61 GLTVSV
+61 GLTVSM

-81 LKPEAGLVTAI
+81 LQPEAGLVTAI

-111 AGGFVVMVYGIVHI
+111 AGGFVVMVYGIVHL

-146 LLRLGVLIRFI
+146 LLRLGVLIRFT

-176 QLKDFLGLPVQ
+176 QLKDFLGLPIQ
-187 AMPADVFGI
+187 TMPAYVFGI
-196 VSLISTHLNQAD
+196 VSVISTHLHQTD
-208 TSSLLLTTC
+208 LPTLMLTLSC
-217 SLLLLVFWQRLMP
+217 LLVLAFWQLLVP
-230 RWLPTKI
+230 RWLQPSVS
-237 AQRLSL
+237 QRLS
-243 MPGPMLVML
+243 MVPGPMLVMV
-252 LATVFVYITD
+252 LATVFTYLTD

-276 SGLPTLSWPDM
+276 SGLPAMNWPVM
-287 SLSKWQ
+287 SLAQFQ
-293 AVLVPSFTLALL
+293 AVLLPSVTLAVL

-311 LCARASDNMIGGR
+311 MCARASDQMIDDR
-324 HDPNQELMAQGM
+324 HDPNQELMAQGL

-359 VKNGASSPVAGMVHA
+359 VKNGATSPVAGMVHA

-383 AAPLVSHIPVGVLSA
+383 AAPLVSHIPLGVLSA
-398 ILLFIAWNMGDW
+398 LLLFIAWNMGNW

-425 TLLAVFVL
+425 TMLAVFVL
-433 TVLVDLSTGMAVGMA
+433 TVLVDLSTGMAVGLA

-498 DNTLV
+498 DHTLV
-503 LELGGLIYIDSSG
+503 LDTQGLIYVDSSG
-516 ADALQSLQQ
+516 ADALRNLLL
-525 TCEKQDVQLMLCGLN
+525 TCEQQQIQLMLCGLN
-540 AQPLDI
+540 PQPLDI

-553 ARMKTPNTVS
+553 VRLEAHNILS

>member
-1 MHSATS
+1 
-7 LQLSSSV
+7 
-14 LHLLICISQHREEQ
+14 
-28 AYTGSMQRPVF
+28 MQRPVF
-39 HPQLIEALRGY
+39 HPQLIEALRDY
-50 NRQRFVKDVVA
+50 NRQRFVKDVGA
-61 GLTVSV
+61 GLTVSM

-81 LKPEAGLVTAI
+81 LQPEAGLVTAI

-111 AGGFVVMVYGIVHI
+111 AGGFVVMVYGIVHL

-146 LLRLGVLIRFI
+146 LLRLGVLIRFT

-176 QLKDFLGLPVQ
+176 QLKDFLGLPIQ
-187 AMPADVFGI
+187 TMPADVFGI
-196 VSLISTHLNQAD
+196 VSVISTHLHQTD
-208 TSSLLLTTC
+208 LPTLMLTLSC
-217 SLLLLVFWQRLMP
+217 LLVLAFWQLLMP
-230 RWLPTKI
+230 RWLQPSVS
-237 AQRLSL
+237 QWLS
-243 MPGPMLVML
+243 MVPGPMLVMV
-252 LATVFVYITD
+252 LATVFIYLTD

-276 SGLPTLSWPDM
+276 SGLPAMNWPVM
-287 SLSKWQ
+287 SLSQFQ
-293 AVLVPSFTLALL
+293 AVLLPSVTLAVL

-311 LCARASDNMIGGR
+311 MCARASDQMIDDR
-324 HDPNQELMAQGM
+324 HDPNQELMAQGL

-359 VKNGASSPVAGMVHA
+359 VKNGATSPVAGMVHA

-383 AAPLVSHIPVGVLSA
+383 AAPLVSHIPLGVLSA
-398 ILLFIAWNMGDW
+398 LLLFIAWNMGNW

-425 TLLAVFVL
+425 TMLAVFVL
-433 TVLVDLSTGMAVGMA
+433 TVLVDLSTGMAVGLA

-498 DNTLV
+498 DHTLV
-503 LELGGLIYIDSSG
+503 LDTQGLIYVDSSG
-516 ADALQSLQQ
+516 ADALRNLLL
-525 TCEKQDVQLMLCGLN
+525 TCEQQQIQLMLCGLN
-540 AQPLDI
+540 PQPLDI

-553 ARMKTPNTVS
+553 VRLEAHNILS

>member
-1 MHSATS
+1 
-7 LQLSSSV
+7 
-14 LHLLICISQHREEQ
+14 
-28 AYTGSMQRPVF
+28 MQRPVF
-39 HPQLIEALRGY
+39 HPQLIEALRDY
-50 NRQRFVKDVVA
+50 NRQRFVKDVGA
-61 GLTVSV
+61 GLTVSM

-81 LKPEAGLVTAI
+81 LQPEAGLVTAI

-111 AGGFVVMVYGIVHI
+111 AGGFVVMVYGIVHL

-146 LLRLGVLIRFI
+146 LLRLGVLIRFT

-176 QLKDFLGLPVQ
+176 QLKDFLGLPIQ
-187 AMPADVFGI
+187 TMPADVFGI
-196 VSLISTHLNQAD
+196 VSVISTHLHQTD
-208 TSSLLLTTC
+208 LPTLMLTLSC
-217 SLLLLVFWQRLMP
+217 LLVLAFWQLLVP
-230 RWLPTKI
+230 RWLQPSVS
-237 AQRLSL
+237 QRLS
-243 MPGPMLVML
+243 MVPGPMLVMV
-252 LATVFVYITD
+252 LATVFTYLTD

-276 SGLPTLSWPDM
+276 SGLPAMNWPVM
-287 SLSKWQ
+287 SLAQFQ
-293 AVLVPSFTLALL
+293 AVLLPSVTLAVL

-311 LCARASDNMIGGR
+311 MCARASDQMIDDR
-324 HDPNQELMAQGM
+324 HDPNQELMAQGL

-359 VKNGASSPVAGMVHA
+359 VKNGATSPVAGMVHA

-383 AAPLVSHIPVGVLSA
+383 AAPLVSHIPLGVLSA
-398 ILLFIAWNMGDW
+398 LLLFIAWNMGNW

-425 TLLAVFVL
+425 TMLAVFVL
-433 TVLVDLSTGMAVGMA
+433 TVLVDLSTGMAVGLA

-454 IYRISSLTNRQLLH
+454 IYRISSLTNRVLLH

-498 DNTLV
+498 DHTLV
-503 LELGGLIYIDSSG
+503 LDTQGLIYVDSSG
-516 ADALQSLQQ
+516 ADALRNLLL
-525 TCEKQDVQLMLCGLN
+525 TCEQQQIQLMLCGLN
-540 AQPLDI
+540 PQPLDI

-553 ARMKTPNTVS
+553 VRLEAHNILS

>member
-1 MHSATS
+1 
-7 LQLSSSV
+7 
-14 LHLLICISQHREEQ
+14 
-28 AYTGSMQRPVF
+28 MQRPVF
-39 HPQLIEALRGY
+39 HPQLIEALRDY
-50 NRQRFVKDVVA
+50 NRQRFVKDVGA
-61 GLTVSV
+61 GLTVSM

-81 LKPEAGLVTAI
+81 LQPEAGLVTAI

-111 AGGFVVMVYGIVHI
+111 AGGFVVMVYGIVHL

-146 LLRLGVLIRFI
+146 LLRLGVLIRFT

-176 QLKDFLGLPVQ
+176 QLKDFLGLPIQ
-187 AMPADVFGI
+187 TMPADVFGI
-196 VSLISTHLNQAD
+196 VSVISTHLHQTD
-208 TSSLLLTTC
+208 LPTLMLTLSC
-217 SLLLLVFWQRLMP
+217 LLVLAFWQLLMP
-230 RWLPTKI
+230 RWLQPSVS
-237 AQRLSL
+237 QRLS
-243 MPGPMLVML
+243 MVPGPMLVMV
-252 LATVFVYITD
+252 LATVFTYLTD

-276 SGLPTLSWPDM
+276 SGLPAMNWPVM
-287 SLSKWQ
+287 SLAQFQ
-293 AVLVPSFTLALL
+293 AVLLPSVTLAVL

-311 LCARASDNMIGGR
+311 MCARASDQMIDDR
-324 HDPNQELMAQGM
+324 HDPNQELMAQGL

-359 VKNGASSPVAGMVHA
+359 VKNGATSPVAGMVHA

-383 AAPLVSHIPVGVLSA
+383 AAPLVSHIPLGVLSA
-398 ILLFIAWNMGDW
+398 LLLFIAWNMGNW

-433 TVLVDLSTGMAVGMA
+433 TVLVDLSTGMAVGLA

-454 IYRISSLTNRQLLH
+454 IYRISSLTNRELLH

-498 DNTLV
+498 DHTLV
-503 LELGGLIYIDSSG
+503 LDTQGLIYVDSSG
-516 ADALQSLQQ
+516 ADALRNLLL
-525 TCEKQDVQLMLCGLN
+525 TCEQQQIQLMLCGLN
-540 AQPLDI
+540 PQPLDI

-553 ARMKTPNTVS
+553 VRLEAHNILS